1 MRLEQLEYLVV
12 ISKCRSLSEAS
23 KRLFITQQSLGK
35 SIANLEKELGVTLL
49 TRASRG
55 CYLTKE
61 GLEVLD
67 AAKGILHQ
75 IDELKSRYNTCNS
88 VAGDLIVLCCPAV
101 HETVLPATIESLSR
115 KMPQMK
121 VTALAKDSF
130 LIPDLHRRL
139 SNCGNE
145 TVMSV
150 LNIPDCNTELKN
162 KIDANQ
168 EFQPLA
174 DDYWVACMSKSH
186 PLATKTNITLKELFK
201 EPLVIEYPDY
211 PEIGIDRVT
220 LSHFEKFGNPNIKKI
235 VDSESLCY
243 LAIENNNYIGFASNF
258 FARNSKNPY
267 SNVAFKEFTPT
278 IYSQIGCLYNKSDTN
293 NEKVQLFL
301 RCLKEQ
307 MILRK

>member
-12 ISKCRSLSEAS
+12 ISKCKSLSEAS

-35 SIANLEKELGVTLL
+35 SITNLEKELGVTLL
-49 TRASRG
+49 TRACRG

-61 GLEVLD
+61 GVEVLD

-88 VAGDLIVLCCPAV
+88 IAGDLIVLCCPAV
-101 HETVLPATIESLSR
+101 HETVLPATIETLSH

-130 LIPDLHRRL
+130 HIPDLHRRL
-139 SNCGNE
+139 SNCGDE
-145 TVMSV
+145 TVVGV
-150 LNIPDCNTELKN
+150 LNIPDCNTEQKN

-174 DDYWVACMSKSH
+174 DDYWVACINKSH

-211 PEIGIDRVT
+211 PEVSIDHVT
-220 LSHFEKFGNPNIKKI
+220 LSHFEQFGKPNIKKNRRQRKSVLFGNREQQLHRI
-235 VDSESLCY
+235 CQQLLCEKQQEPLPECRLQRVRPHY
-243 LAIENNNYIGFASNF
+243 LLAN
-258 FARNSKNPY
+258 RMPLQ
-267 SNVAFKEFTPT
+267 
-278 IYSQIGCLYNKSDTN
+278 QI
-293 NEKVQLFL
+293 
-301 RCLKEQ
+301 RCQRREGAALS
-307 MILRK
+307 